1 METKG
6 PTSLPTTAN
15 RREHRNQ
22 DSFRRNGIRT
32 GFSLTADRERSVGNE
47 SSVDD
52 LESICKSTAE
62 MLSRFRIAA
71 ISSGLK

>member
-1 METKG
+1 M
-6 PTSLPTTAN
+6 
-15 RREHRNQ
+15 
-22 DSFRRNGIRT
+22 
-32 GFSLTADRERSVGNE
+32 GFSLTAGRERSAGNE
-47 SSVDD
+47 ASADD